1 MAYRSIESAIRG
13 IVSEDNLAEAALG
26 DYKGL
31 LALAMRKSGDEQS
44 AMKAA
49 AEMMK
54 KGQMKD
60 LNMFMKAMDKSTH
73 KAIMPFVDKKYNKAL
88 HEDME
93 IDEAQKPVS
102 QMTPAEKAAHDA
114 RRKEYNEYQK
124 SKRNEEVE
132 IEEKTLTSAE
142 LKKREE
148 VATAIERDNPDMPM
162 GKKMAIAT
170 STAKKVAEE
179 VDPNVDMLNEFLSA
193 DELGQSMLD
202 EIRGADVEDQHIIMQ
217 LRSAQDLEGKKDI
230 RFRNKTSAKVA
241 PKHIDKILKLH
252 DHPSVKP
259 VHKRQ
264 IRVAISK
271 SHDHLKKF
279 ADQIKEETS
288 LDEAAKVTDAQINKV
303 LGPTKN
309 AQQGIEAL
317 KKAFKV
323 RDNEAKAMLNR
334 VMSKEETSLDEAQYK
349 VPSNYMA
356 MMQKKKKADA
366 GQQMSDDEKKKN
378 ITTADR
384 EKLSKL
390 ASMLKK
396 EDVQE
401 AADKEVKMATGIAFD
416 KRYKGS
422 NMTGATKA
430 IEKIRKG
437 LSDHPRVKSALRQA
451 NEDTQVEE
459 KETGDHVRTSDYKM
473 SKVRL
478 PDGRMVYRKVK
489 REIKV

>member
-13 IVSEDNLAEAALG
+13 IVSEDNLTEAALG

-217 LRSAQDLEGKKDI
+217 LRSSQDLEGKKEI

-279 ADQIKEETS
+279 ADQIKEETTN
-288 LDEAAKVTDAQINKV
+288 E
-303 LGPTKN
+303 
-309 AQQGIEAL
+309 
-317 KKAFKV
+317 
-323 RDNEAKAMLNR
+323 EAKPDI
-334 VMSKEETSLDEAQYK
+334 T
-349 VPSNYMA
+349 
-356 MMQKKKKADA
+356 
-366 GQQMSDDEKKKN
+366 QQMADKAKKDR
-378 ITTADR
+378 IMPTDR

-390 ASMLKK
+390 AGMLKK
-396 EDVQE
+396 EETD
-401 AADKEVKMATGIAFD
+401 D
-416 KRYKGS
+416 
-422 NMTGATKA
+422 
-430 IEKIRKG
+430 
-437 LSDHPRVKSALRQA
+437 
-451 NEDTQVEE
+451 